1 LYTEELYIKGV
12 EVNYYYVCKR
22 KLWLFSKG
30 INFENSNER
39 VNIGQIMH
47 QTSFSREKKREVLID
62 NLIRIDIVNRSY
74 LREIKLTRAF
84 EKAHIMQ
91 LVYYLYILRKKG
103 IKKVGI
109 INFVKERR
117 KKEVELNGDYIK
129 EIESVLKEIKEI
141 KNLKEPPRIVKTKV
155 CSKCAYYYF
164 CFSGE

>member
-1 LYTEELYIKGV
+1 LYTEGLYIKGV

-30 INFENSNER
+30 INFESFNER
-39 VNIGQIMH
+39 VKIGQIVH
-47 QTSFSREKKREVLID
+47 QTSFAREKKRDILID
-62 NLIRIDIVNRSY
+62 NLIRIDIVNNSY

-103 IKKVGI
+103 IKKFGI

-117 KKEVELNGDYIK
+117 KKEIELNEDYIR
-129 EIESVLKEIKEI
+129 EIECVLKEIKKI
-141 KNLKEPPRIVKTKV
+141 KSLKEPPRVIKTKV